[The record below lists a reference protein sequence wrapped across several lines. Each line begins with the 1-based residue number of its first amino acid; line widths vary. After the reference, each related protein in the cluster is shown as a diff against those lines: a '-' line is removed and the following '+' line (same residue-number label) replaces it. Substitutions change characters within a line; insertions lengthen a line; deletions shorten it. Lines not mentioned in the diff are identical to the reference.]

1 MGRSL
6 VHVRWLRPRYALA
19 ALLCAFLPGTVS
31 GLEIIV
37 APSGGAFTTVAAGIV
52 AARPGDT
59 VTVRAGTYN
68 EAVVFPLSGSPVAG
82 SITLQGEP
90 GAILDGTGRSGA
102 GITINNRNYIRVVG
116 LTVRNFRSGTPMGIS
131 VEGSSSFIE
140 LRNNLIHNIERPNGN
155 AHGIAFYGTAATPM
169 TNIVV
174 EGNEIR
180 NCQLGQ
186 SESLV
191 LNGNIDGFSVA
202 GNTVHDNDNIGIDF
216 IGFEG
221 TGPAAQDQ
229 ARNGVCVDNL
239 VYNITSATN
248 PTYGGDRSAGGIYV
262 DGGRDIVIERNTV
275 DNCDIGIEVASEHS
289 GKAASNITVRNNFI
303 ARGYLGNILM
313 GGYAADRGMAQN
325 VVVVNNTTYQGALG
339 EIELQYNC
347 DRITIENNILNARSG
362 QPYISNSGGNN
373 TNVLVEC
380 DIYFGASNTSPGA
393 FPDARARFVNPLL
406 VGPFA
411 DLHLQAGSPAIDAG
425 IDLGN
430 DSHGQPLSGATDIDG
445 GTRLR
450 GGTIDIGAHE
460 HPSVTAVLAMR
471 WCAEWATD
479 GIRVV
484 WEVGGARASEF
495 RVERSEVG
503 SDGLWTRPL
512 TERSVDGGAVMELDR
527 SASPEREYWYRLV
540 AAAGRETTVIG
551 TPIRVASLSS
561 PDFRLLEVV
570 PSPGRDPV
578 RIAFTLRRAATIE
591 IDVFD
596 VRGRRLVS
604 LGGGEWPAGRQEVV
618 WDGRTRSGELAP
630 AGLYL
635 VRCVYPGGQDRR
647 TIVRLR

>member
-1 MGRSL
+1 M
-6 VHVRWLRPRYALA
+6 
-19 ALLCAFLPGTVS
+19 
-31 GLEIIV
+31 
-37 APSGGAFTTVAAGIV
+37 
-52 AARPGDT
+52 
-59 VTVRAGTYN
+59 RAGTYN

-102 GITINNRNYIRVVG
+102 GITISNRNYIRVVG

-347 DRITIENNILNARSG
+347 DRITIKNNILTPGPASHTSRIAVATTPMSSWSATSTSARATPRREPSRTPVRGSSTRSSSARSRICTCRRVR
-362 QPYISNSGGNN
+362 PRSTRESTWATTPTASPSRALRISMEGRASGGAPS
-373 TNVLVEC
+373 TSAPTSTP
-380 DIYFGASNTSPGA
+380 ASPQCW
-393 FPDARARFVNPLL
+393 P
-406 VGPFA
+406 
-411 DLHLQAGSPAIDAG
+411 
-425 IDLGN
+425 
-430 DSHGQPLSGATDIDG
+430 
-445 GTRLR
+445 
-450 GGTIDIGAHE
+450 
-460 HPSVTAVLAMR
+460 
-471 WCAEWATD
+471 C
-479 GIRVV
+479 
-484 WEVGGARASEF
+484 VGGRNG
-495 RVERSEVG
+495 RPTG
-503 SDGLWTRPL
+503 SVWC
-512 TERSVDGGAVMELDR
+512 
-527 SASPEREYWYRLV
+527 
-540 AAAGRETTVIG
+540 GR
-551 TPIRVASLSS
+551 
-561 PDFRLLEVV
+561 
-570 PSPGRDPV
+570 
-578 RIAFTLRRAATIE
+578 
-591 IDVFD
+591 
-596 VRGRRLVS
+596 
-604 LGGGEWPAGRQEVV
+604 
-618 WDGRTRSGELAP
+618 
-630 AGLYL
+630 
-635 VRCVYPGGQDRR
+635 
-647 TIVRLR
+647 